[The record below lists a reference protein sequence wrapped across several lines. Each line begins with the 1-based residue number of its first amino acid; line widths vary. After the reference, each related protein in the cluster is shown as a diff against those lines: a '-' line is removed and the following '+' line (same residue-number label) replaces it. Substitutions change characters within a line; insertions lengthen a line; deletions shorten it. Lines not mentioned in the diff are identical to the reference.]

1 MESSRAASLPG
12 INVCVMKITLVVRKA
27 RNNTGF
33 ISRRYHRRH
42 ADELLTMLLAD
53 KPR

>member
-1 MESSRAASLPG
+1 MPG

-33 ISRRYHRRH
+33 ISKALSPPPCR
-42 ADELLTMLLAD
+42 
-53 KPR
+53 